1 MASRTAWF
9 LAAALAC
16 ATPVSAASARCDQA
30 PAQKPEPGAR
40 GTDSRAPDGRGG
52 AESKDGK
59 DRKDKDG
66 KDPHRV
72 PWWKA
77 ADTRAELGITDK
89 QSKEID
95 DIFQATLPSLRAAKD
110 ELDKLDDALDSLIK
124 EGTADSSVVARQV
137 GQAEQARANLTTKR
151 TVMLYRM
158 HRLLTPEQRTK
169 LDAMFARREAERR
182 KNDPNGRR

>member
-1 MASRTAWF
+1 MASRTAWVF
-9 LAAALAC
+9 VAALAC
-16 ATPVSAASARCDQA
+16 APPVSATSLVCEQGPVSR
-30 PAQKPEPGAR
+30 PEQGAR
-40 GTDSRAPDGRGG
+40 PTDGRGPDGRG
-52 AESKDGK
+52 DGK
-59 DRKDKDG
+59 SGPDDK
-66 KDPHRV
+66 KEERRV

-77 ADTRAELGITDK
+77 LETRAELGISDK

-95 DIFQATLPSLRAAKD
+95 DIFQATLPGLRAAKD
-110 ELDKLDDALDSLIK
+110 ALDTLDQAVAKLIK
-124 EGTADSSVVARQV
+124 EGTADIGVVARQV
-137 GQAEQARANLTTKR
+137 GQAEQARADLTTKR